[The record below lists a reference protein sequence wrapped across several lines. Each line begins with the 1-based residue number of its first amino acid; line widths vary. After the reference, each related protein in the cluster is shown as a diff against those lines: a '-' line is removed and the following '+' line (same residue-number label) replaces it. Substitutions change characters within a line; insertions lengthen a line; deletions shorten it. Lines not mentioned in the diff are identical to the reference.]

1 MHPLV
6 RLFGVIVLLAAV
18 GGLGMPFDYA
28 PVASAGGVLLVAG
41 AIALAFARRH
51 RRAAFTFLVTGG
63 GLSLV
68 LDGLRVY
75 ADGRAGPWLYP
86 FTWWRPS
93 TPSLYVTSDPRIL
106 VVAVAG
112 AVYAVDRRVVSRA
125 SDR

>member
-28 PVASAGGVLLVAG
+28 PVASAGGVLVAG

-86 FTWWRPS
+86 FTWWRPP